1 MSVRPGPASYDM
13 IYEEQMMVEGTDRF
27 AYAIFSEY
35 IPLAKNKTR
44 VVTETESNPR
54 VKYGWI

>member
-1 MSVRPGPASYDM
+1 MRYRGWLNKNKRF
-13 IYEEQMMVEGTDRF
+13 VEKTDRL

-35 IPLAKNKTR
+35 IPLAKNNTR

-54 VKYGWI
+54 VKYGCK

>member
-1 MSVRPGPASYDM
+1 
-13 IYEEQMMVEGTDRF
+13 MVEETDRL

-44 VVTETESNPR
+44 VVTETESSPR
-54 VKYGWI
+54 VKYGCM

>member
-1 MSVRPGPASYDM
+1 M
-13 IYEEQMMVEGTDRF
+13 IYEEQRMVEGTDRF

-54 VKYGWI
+54 VKYGCM